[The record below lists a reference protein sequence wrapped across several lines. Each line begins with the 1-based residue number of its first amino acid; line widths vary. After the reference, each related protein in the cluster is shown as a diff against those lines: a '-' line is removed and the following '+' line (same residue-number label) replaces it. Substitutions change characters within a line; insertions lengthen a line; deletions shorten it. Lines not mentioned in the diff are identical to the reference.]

1 MEQCSGG
8 MVTFLDYILGI
19 HINTCDIRIYLLLP
33 EFATG
38 LSPLQMMPLTLL
50 MISVRTRK
58 PTRTYKIELNV
69 CREIF
74 RHFFAFFGKEQKP
87 NNCGF
92 RFCRRFYIFID
103 K

>member
-69 CREIF
+69 YVEKYSVTFLLFSEKSKSQIIVVLDFVVVFIF
-74 RHFFAFFGKEQKP
+74 L
-87 NNCGF
+87 
-92 RFCRRFYIFID
+92 
-103 K
+103 